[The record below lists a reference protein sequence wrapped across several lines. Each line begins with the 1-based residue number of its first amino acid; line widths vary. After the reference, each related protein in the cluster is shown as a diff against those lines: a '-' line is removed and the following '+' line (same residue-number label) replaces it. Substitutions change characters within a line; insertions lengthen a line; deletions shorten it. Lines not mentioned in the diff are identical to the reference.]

1 MFNKF
6 RFEVL
11 IRNKSEVD
19 QPRPLPPPRPGLPGS
34 LPSAHNGEMLES
46 AQTGLPPVQ
55 GLPPSV
61 FRGKPSGQTGLAP
74 PQDGVLPSEQGPP
87 LGGLFGFWGVLPS
100 EQTGEFPSLQVGG
113 PRWGLGGRW
122 GLEPSAQAGLPPS
135 EQGLGLLGLWA
146 RARVARPRRRRRDLI
161 SGRTA

>member
-55 GLPPSV
+55 GLLPSV
-61 FRGKPSGQTGLAP
+61 LKAEPSGQTGLAP
-74 PQDGVLPSEQGPP
+74 PQDGVLPSEQG
-87 LGGLFGFWGVLPS
+87 L
-100 EQTGEFPSLQVGG
+100 
-113 PRWGLGGRW
+113 
-122 GLEPSAQAGLPPS
+122 GLPP
-135 EQGLGLLGLWA
+135 GLPGLWA

-161 SGRTA
+161 S